1 MHRALRKGLA
11 LLCAFA
17 IALQMGVVIRP
28 ATTFAAGP
36 RLEDNPSVFGWEDDL
51 DAAIAYMD
59 GSYDIRAGRP
69 ARISFGIYNDPTTI
83 RWYLEDDYLPMLTT
97 EFERDNSTVKIQ
109 SFGNKVVVNG
119 NDFVVAYS
127 RVSVTNHGAA
137 PVTLDPKASSEL
149 LKISDSSSTV
159 APGETA
165 NHDYMIL
172 LDKFGNSYAWP
183 TDEELR
189 AAAPDFD
196 EAHTQMT
203 DYWTNRLNNIAH
215 FTELP
220 DDRIRKSTYATF
232 IQFCI
237 INDNGLY
244 AIGENGYDGGG
255 SWKGDQL
262 EMIVFN
268 IEKGNWQALE
278 QNMLDVSWYQWN
290 EDSVWWKMGWLWAV
304 YLQNTGRTQFVIDHF
319 VNKIPDSGGKRYTDL
334 EGYLDFIDE
343 SRDPVT
349 GIMKESNIDTQGS
362 WTMGEWNAL
371 IGLAGIRYISEY
383 LGALE
388 DDPVQKAQY
397 EAWAQRAHAT
407 YDDLYEA
414 DLRVINATMEREH
427 IDYIPTAINQSN
439 EQNRTRTPSDGNWAN
454 HFHAGRWA
462 YEAYK
467 LGAYQGDLTVD
478 GDLLSGVMTNV
489 DRSFDYGLGRL
500 VGTLPSY
507 ATGGFPGFFSS
518 YNGSYGSGAL
528 AGDRYRSFAV
538 YAYQMMLDNQQS
550 PNGWWETVLY
560 PGATV
565 WEPGVH
571 PIGGVGS
578 NPHMWGNT
586 STAYAL
592 EQGFASQKVM
602 NDPTKRDLIIGRGTP
617 REWIAEGKV
626 SNLVGFP
633 MADGTKADI
642 RLEGLSGNRFK
653 LTLTGDAPTGQI
665 SLELAALL
673 NDNVASVVADGVSM
687 PEAYDAASG
696 KVLVPGT
703 TREVIVTLKD
713 SFPYTSFDAA
723 DAGTYARESRNDNG
737 NFQDV
742 VPAVVDGE
750 NVQTGFKNRDSVI
763 TFQVYVAEAGTY
775 EVTADVINKSGSD
788 KTMSIYVNS
797 EKAAITR
804 FAPDGSKQGTTET
817 LELRQGMNDISYK
830 NDFADEDIAVSFA
843 GIRLAASD
851 DEADGLNLAY
861 GRTVDSDGALTGKSF
876 LTDGYIGG
884 NTVATAAGQYL
895 QIDLGDEYR
904 VKQVRG
910 FLDSAA
916 GFKALLSEDSS
927 FAGAQAIVSAG
938 GAIKLDPEARARYV
952 RVWAEDAANWSEL
965 QIYGRKAPPELE
977 PTASNKAIRLLEAEN
992 ADEMY
997 GVDIADSTEAGSGG
1011 KVITNT
1017 SLGDW
1022 VKFEHVNFGNGDDI
1036 FQARVS
1042 STSNS
1047 GGTIEIRID
1056 SIDGNLAG
1064 SLSVPDTGS
1073 ADVYRMIESSVKG
1086 VTGNHDLYLK
1096 FTGGGSEASMFN
1108 IDLFKLYAGGIRSVM
1123 VFAPHP
1129 DDDVL
1134 QTAGIIRQAVLDNV
1148 PVTIVSVTNGD
1159 DQSAAKGVQR
1169 IQELYDAQTYLG
1181 VKPEDILF
1189 LGYGDGTLT
1198 GIVNAS
1204 DSGQVFTS
1212 SAGLSAT
1219 YGAEDAGLHTYHERK
1234 TGAQGDYNKATFMGD
1249 IADILEAYMPT
1260 ELYAPSQYDNHLD
1273 HRALYKALD
1282 FLLGNLT
1289 GDHYG
1294 YKPTL
1299 HRSVIQVPFDLVNW
1313 PERETSLNAPM
1324 RPFSMPAGFEAN
1336 TTLKWADRESV
1347 PVPDE
1352 MMVLPRDV
1360 NMKYQTIL
1368 KFTTAIE
1375 QDQQLWLSY
1384 VKSDE
1389 VFFPQYE
1396 FTSDEAGMTNVALN
1410 KPVTSSSSGTTNPDR
1425 ATDGAMDDYVDM
1437 TYGKQWLQVDF
1448 GQSYDISKVNLWH
1461 YFEDAR
1467 IYHSVVVQLSNDPT
1481 FTNGV
1486 RTVFNNDTANA
1497 LGLGAGTDEEYVETP
1512 VGKKIRFDPI
1522 NARYVRAWSNGS
1534 TANPAN
1540 HIVEIQA
1547 FTADPSAEY
1556 AGTAIA
1562 DNGHLT
1568 LTLSDPQDSV
1578 VAEDFTARM
1587 TVDGQPPVDLA
1598 LADFAYDAGLRKA
1611 TFSFPPLQQTD
1622 EDQHVTVSASFR
1634 SESFPDAGF
1643 KVPSKSVSEDTNL
1656 ALGIV
1661 ARLDPAGKP
1670 EDDWLLDAATDGT
1683 IDPVD
1688 NPRPGTDPLRYVNG
1702 PESGG
1707 FVWMTLDLGATY
1719 SIDKVKLWHYYPDGR
1734 KYRDVIVQ
1742 VSDDPTFTTGVTTVY
1757 NNDADNSAGFGNG
1770 ADSEYAE
1777 SYAGKTITFEPAPGR
1792 YIRTSA
1798 NGSDRNSSSHWV
1810 EFEVYGE
1817 VPGADELGSGMYYV
1831 GMGGVDGSGKIIA
1844 DVQPG
1849 TTLASLVA
1857 GLNNDVS
1864 DLRISDLT
1872 GQAVSDMNRLA
1883 GTGMTVELVKD
1894 GIVADSATVV
1904 VYADLDG
1911 NGTVDGTDEIAIT
1924 RYFSNWATPL
1934 TPYQLEAMDADTNG
1948 AIEGIDKIIVT
1959 RMFSGWPGDYHNR
1972 Y

>member
-1 MHRALRKGLA
+1 MHNTLRKGLA
-11 LLCAFA
+11 LLCALA
-17 IALQMGVVIRP
+17 IALQLGVVISP
-28 ATTFAAGP
+28 ATTYAAGP
-36 RLEDNPSVFGWEDDL
+36 RLEDNPSAFGWEDDR

-69 ARISFGIYNDPTTI
+69 ARISFGIYNDPATI

-109 SFGNKVVVNG
+109 NFGNKVVVNG

-127 RVSVTNHGAA
+127 RVSVTNHGVV
-137 PVTLDPKASSEL
+137 PVTLDPKASQQL
-149 LKISDSSSTV
+149 LKISGNSSTV
-159 APGETA
+159 APGATV

-172 LDKFGNSYAWP
+172 LDKFGKSYAWP

-189 AAAPDFD
+189 AAAPNFD
-196 EAHTQMT
+196 EAHVQMT
-203 DYWTNRLNNIAH
+203 DYWENRLSNIAH

-220 DDRIRKSTYATF
+220 DDRIRKSMYASF

-268 IEKGNWQALE
+268 IEKRNWQALE
-278 QNMLDVSWYQWN
+278 QNMLDVSWYQGN
-290 EDSVWWKMGWLWAV
+290 EDSVWWKMGWLWAI
-304 YLQNTGRTQFVIDHF
+304 YLQNTGRTQFVIDNF
-319 VNKIPDSGGKRYTDL
+319 VNKIPDAGGKRYTDL

-371 IGLAGIRYISEY
+371 IGLTGIQYISEY

-388 DDPVQKAQY
+388 DDPTQKAQY
-397 EAWAQRAHAT
+397 AAWAARAKAT

-414 DLRVINATMEREH
+414 DLKMINATMEREH

-439 EQNRTRTPSDGNWAN
+439 EQNRTRTPEDGNWAN
-454 HFHAGRWA
+454 HFHCGRWV

-467 LGAYQGDLTVD
+467 FGAYQGDLIVD
-478 GDLLSGVMTNV
+478 GNLLPGVMTNV

-500 VGTLPSY
+500 VGKLPSY
-507 ATGGFPGFFSS
+507 SAGGFPGYFSS

-528 AGDRYRSFAV
+528 ASERYRSFAV

-586 STAYAL
+586 STAYAI

-602 NDPTKRDLIIGRGTP
+602 VDPSKRDLIIGRGTP
-617 REWIAEGKV
+617 REWIMEGKV

-633 MADGTKADI
+633 MADGTKVDI

-673 NDNVASVVADGVSM
+673 DNNVASVVADGVSK
-687 PEAYDAASG
+687 PGAYDAANG

-703 TREVIVTLKD
+703 TKEVIVTLKD
-713 SFPYTSFDAA
+713 NFPYTSFDAS
-723 DAGTYARESRNDNG
+723 DAGTYARESRNNNG
-737 NFQDV
+737 NFQDI
-742 VPAVVDGE
+742 VPAVIDGE
-750 NVQTGFKNRDSVI
+750 NVQTGFKNKDSVI
-763 TFQVYVAEAGTY
+763 TFPVYVEEAGTY
-775 EVTADVINKSGSD
+775 DVTADVINKSGSD

-797 EKAAITR
+797 EKTAITR
-804 FAPDGSKQGTTET
+804 FAPAGSKQGTKVT
-817 LELRQGMNDISYK
+817 LELRQGLNDISYK
-830 NDFADEDIAVSFA
+830 NDFADDGIAISFA
-843 GIRLAASD
+843 GIRLAASVE
-851 DEADGLNLAY
+851 EAEGLNLAY
-861 GRTVDSDGALTGKSF
+861 GKNVDSDSALIGKSF
-876 LTDGYIGG
+876 LTDGYIDG
-884 NTVATAAGQYL
+884 NTVATKAAQYL
-895 QIDLGDEYR
+895 QIDLGDDYM

-910 FLDSAA
+910 FMASAVE
-916 GFKALLSEDSS
+916 FKVLLSEDST
-927 FAGAQAIVSAG
+927 FAGAQEIVSTG
-938 GAIKLDPEARARYV
+938 GAVRLDPEARTRYV
-952 RVWAEDAANWSEL
+952 RVWAENAVNWSEL
-965 QIYGRKAPPELE
+965 QVYGKAAPPVLE
-977 PTASNKAIRLLEAEN
+977 PTTTNKAIKLLEAEN

-997 GVDIADSTEAGSGG
+997 GVNIVDSTEAGSRG
-1011 KVITNT
+1011 KVITNI

-1022 VKFEHVNFGNGDDI
+1022 IKFENVNFGNGDDI

-1047 GGTIEIRID
+1047 GGTIEMRID
-1056 SIDGNLAG
+1056 SIDGMLAG

-1073 ADVYRMIESSVKG
+1073 ADVYRIIESSVKG
-1086 VTGNHDLYLK
+1086 TTGNHDLYLK

-1108 IDLFKLYAGGIRSVM
+1108 VDLFKLYAGGIRSVM

-1148 PVTIVSVTNGD
+1148 PVKIISVTNGD
-1159 DQSAAKGVQR
+1159 DQSVAKGEQR
-1169 IQELYDAQTYLG
+1169 IQELYNAQTFLG
-1181 VKPEDILF
+1181 VKPEDIIF
-1189 LGYGDGTLT
+1189 LGYGDGILT
-1198 GIVNAS
+1198 SIMNAS

-1219 YGAEDAGLHTYHERK
+1219 HSAKDAGLYTYHELQ
-1234 TGAQGDYNKATFMGD
+1234 TGVPGDYNKKTFMGD
-1249 IADILEAYMPT
+1249 IADILGTYLPT
-1260 ELYAPSQYDNHLD
+1260 DVYAPSQYDNHLD

-1282 FLLGNLT
+1282 QILGNLV
-1289 GDHYG
+1289 GDNYG
-1294 YKPTL
+1294 YKPTF
-1299 HRSVIQVPFDLVNW
+1299 HRSVIQVPFDLTNW

-1324 RPFSMPAGFEAN
+1324 RPFSMPTGFEAH
-1336 TTLKWADRESV
+1336 TPLKWADRESV

-1352 MMVLPRDV
+1352 MMIVPRNG
-1360 NMKYQTIL
+1360 NMKYQTIQ

-1375 QDQQLWLSY
+1375 QDQLLWLSY

-1389 VFFPQYE
+1389 VFFPQYD
-1396 FTSDEAGMTNVALN
+1396 FSSDETGMTNVALN
-1410 KPVTSSSSGTTNPDR
+1410 KPVTSSASGTKNPGR

-1437 TYGKQWLQVDF
+1437 PYGKQWLQVDF

-1467 IYHSVVVQLSNDPT
+1467 TYHSVVIQLSNDPT
-1481 FTNGV
+1481 FTSGV
-1486 RTVFNNDTANA
+1486 RTIFNNDKANA
-1497 LGLGAGTDEEYVETP
+1497 LGLGAGTDEAYVETP
-1512 VGKKIRFDPI
+1512 AGKKIRFDPI

-1534 TANPAN
+1534 TANQAN

-1547 FTADPSAEY
+1547 FTTNPSAEY

-1568 LTLSDPQDSV
+1568 LALSGPQDAV

-1587 TVDGQPPVDLA
+1587 IVDGQPPVSLVLA
-1598 LADFAYDAGLRKA
+1598 NFAYDAGSRKA
-1611 TFSFPPLQQTD
+1611 TFSFPQLQQTD
-1622 EDQHVTVSASFR
+1622 KDQNVTIVASFR
-1634 SESFPDAGF
+1634 SKSFPDTGF
-1643 KVPSKSVSEDTNL
+1643 KVPSKSVTKDTNL

-1661 ARLDPAGKP
+1661 VALDPAGKP

-1702 PESGG
+1702 PENGG

-1742 VSDDPTFTTGVTTVY
+1742 ISDDPTFATGVTTVF
-1757 NNDADNSAGFGNG
+1757 NNDANNSAGFGNG
-1770 ADSEYAE
+1770 TDPEYAE
-1777 SYAGKTITFEPAPGR
+1777 SYAGKTITFEPTLGR

-1798 NGSDRNSSSHWV
+1798 NGSDKNTKSHWV

-1817 VPGADELGSGMYYV
+1817 VPAADKLSSETYH
-1831 GMGGVDGSGKIIA
+1831 VDEGIMNGTGKIIA
-1844 DVQPG
+1844 EVQPG
-1849 TTLASLVA
+1849 TTLANLVS
-1857 GLNNDVS
+1857 GLNNNAS
-1864 DLRISDLT
+1864 SLRIKDPT
-1872 GQAVSDMNRLA
+1872 GQVITDMNRLA
-1883 GTGMTVELVKD
+1883 GTGITVEIVKD
-1894 GIVADSATVV
+1894 GGVVDSATIV
-1904 VYADLDG
+1904 VYFDLDG
-1911 NGTVDGTDEIAIT
+1911 NGAVDGADKIAIT

-1934 TPYQLEAMDADTNG
+1934 TPYQLEAMDTDTNG
-1948 AIEGIDKIIVT
+1948 IIDGIDKIT
-1959 RMFSGWPGDYHNR
+1959 TARMFSGWSGDYHNR